1 MANIPS
7 GTSVKGE
14 SGVAGEG
21 KVVGV
26 PEFHS

>member
-1 MANIPS
+1 MISNTP
-7 GTSVKGE
+7 GTSVEGE